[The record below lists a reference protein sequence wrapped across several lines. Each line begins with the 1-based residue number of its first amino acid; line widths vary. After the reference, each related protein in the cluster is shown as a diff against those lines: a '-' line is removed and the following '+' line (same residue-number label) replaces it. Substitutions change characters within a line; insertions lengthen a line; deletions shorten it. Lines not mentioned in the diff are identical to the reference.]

1 MRYLITQSLVS
12 SWLYIFNCADGY
24 EEDALQSF
32 LDTLKRMPSEKT
44 EAMQNGIDFERN
56 VYRVAN
62 GGSPEPGFESWI
74 PGIEKVAERISR
86 APTQVSL
93 SRKLKIGDDEFVVY
107 GILDALKAG
116 VIFDVKFKNKKFGSL
131 ELAGDYL
138 DSPQHPF
145 YFYICPEAYEFN
157 YLVSDGED
165 LYVETYYR
173 NECRSAEDIIS
184 EFISWLK
191 TSGYIDIYKEHWK
204 AR

>member
-1 MRYLITQSLVS
+1 MKYLITQSLVS
-12 SWLYIFNCADGY
+12 SWLYIFNCASGY
-24 EEDALQSF
+24 EGNALASF
-32 LDTLKRMPSEKT
+32 LETLKRVPSETT

-56 VYRVAN
+56 VYRVAY
-62 GGSPEPGFESWI
+62 GLDIEQGFEAWI

-86 APTQVSL
+86 APTQVRL
-93 SRKLKIGDDEFVVY
+93 SRTLSIGDDEFVVY

-116 VIFDVKFKNKKFGSL
+116 IIYDVKFKNKNFKDL

-145 YFYICPEAYEFN
+145 YFFICPEAYEFN
-157 YLVSDGED
+157 YLVSDGEG
-165 LYVETYYR
+165 LYVETYHP
-173 NECRSAEDIIS
+173 NECRSAESIIS